1 VLVVYKLDRLGR
13 TMRGLVELVAD
24 LAQRK
29 IEFRS
34 LNDGIDTTT
43 TMGRFTFHLLGAIAE
58 MERDLIRERTNA
70 GLAAARARGRKGGR
84 KTILT
89 ATKLDAARAL
99 LQDRNRSV
107 GEVAKTSL
115 ASGAPRSTARSA
127 GIEPPGRRV
136 GRSTDQH
143 FKIHRKIGRGSPAPF
158 KPGLAYDS
166 ARMGPPARGGRRRT
180 PGARRLREG
189 HRS

>member
-1 VLVVYKLDRLGR
+1 MLIGYARVSTQDQNLDLQHDALARAGCERVFDDKASGARDDRPGLRDALSHCRQGDVLVVYKLDRLGR

-34 LNDGIDTTT
+34 LSDSIDTTN

-84 KTILT
+84 KAVLT
-89 ATKLDAARAL
+89 PKKLDAARAL

-107 GEVAKTSL
+107 GEVAKQL
-115 ASGAPRSTARSA
+115 G
-127 GIEPPGRRV
+127 V
-136 GRSTDQH
+136 GRTTLY
-143 FKIHRKIGRGSPAPF
+143 RA
-158 KPGLAYDS
+158 L
-166 ARMGPPARGGRRRT
+166 GG
-180 PGARRLREG
+180 
-189 HRS
+189 H

>member
-1 VLVVYKLDRLGR
+1 MLIGYARVSTADQNLDLQHDALARAGCERVFEDKLSGARDDRPGLAAALSHCRPGDVLVVYKLDRLGR

-34 LNDGIDTTT
+34 LSDGIDTTT
-43 TMGRFTFHLLGAIAE
+43 TIGRFTFHLLGAIAE

-84 KTILT
+84 KAVLT

-107 GEVAKTSL
+107 GEVAKQL
-115 ASGAPRSTARSA
+115 G
-127 GIEPPGRRV
+127 V
-136 GRSTDQH
+136 GRTTLY
-143 FKIHRKIGRGSPAPF
+143 RA
-158 KPGLAYDS
+158 L
-166 ARMGPPARGGRRRT
+166 GG
-180 PGARRLREG
+180 
-189 HRS
+189 H